1 MKRTILLKSFFLIL
15 SVLLIGCQPS
25 QEAID
30 KAIAE
35 TQTIEREYQ
44 QQTEEVIQQLTQEA
58 VDKVKTQEAITSAT
72 STAQALSI
80 AQTQEAIPRDC
91 TSNGVYDDFSGDVDT
106 DFIDILKVETTLEEG
121 LLTVTFHM
129 AGLPDEITINDD
141 SLENFRGEYF
151 WGVKIDVDNDPDT
164 GWSSFSQVSGI
175 EYKMSLFN
183 FKQGQEKTGSFED
196 VFKNR
201 AYIWV
206 IKDDGR
212 SQTTKKIQ
220 FKVDYDLSTITLSGS
235 VPDINE
241 SSLLYFETSYK
252 NLERDYLCE

>member
-1 MKRTILLKSFFLIL
+1 MKKTILLKSFFIIL

-25 QEAID
+25 QGAID
-30 KAIAE
+30 QAIAE
-35 TQTIEREYQ
+35 TQAIEHEYQ

-58 VDKVKTQEAITSAT
+58 VDKKQTQEAITSAT

-80 AQTQEAIPRDC
+80 VQTQESIPRDC
-91 TSNGVYDDFSGDVDT
+91 TANGIYNDFSGDVDI

-121 LLTVTFHM
+121 LLMVTFHL
-129 AGLPDEITINDD
+129 AGLPSEITINDD

-151 WGVKIDVDNDPDT
+151 WGVHIDVDNDPDT
-164 GWSSFSQVSGI
+164 GWSSFGLNEGI

-183 FKQGQEKTGSFED
+183 FKQGQEKKGSFED
-196 VFKNR
+196 VFRNN

-206 IKDDGR
+206 IKDNGS

-235 VPDINE
+235 VPDINA
-241 SSLLYFETSYK
+241 SPLLYFEKSYK

>member
-1 MKRTILLKSFFLIL
+1 MKKTILLKSFFLIL
-15 SVLLIGCQPS
+15 SVILIGCQPS

-58 VDKVKTQEAITSAT
+58 VDKKKTQEAITSAT

-80 AQTQEAIPRDC
+80 AQTQEALPRNC
-91 TSNGVYDDFSGDVDT
+91 TANGIYNDFSGDVDI

-121 LLTVTFHM
+121 ILSVTFHL
-129 AGLPDEITINDD
+129 AGLPNEITINDD
-141 SLENFRGEYF
+141 SLENFKQEYF
-151 WGVKIDVDNDPDT
+151 WGVQIDTDNESDT
-164 GWSSFSQVSGI
+164 GRSTFGRPEGV
-175 EYKMSLFN
+175 EYSMSLFN

-196 VFKNR
+196 VFRNN
-201 AYIWV
+201 AYIWIINEDGSSKT
-206 IKDDGR
+206 IK
-212 SQTTKKIQ
+212 KAQ

-241 SSLLYFETSYK
+241 SSLLYFGTSYRI
-252 NLERDYLCE
+252 LESDLLCE